1 MRRLAGLILP
11 TVAALA
17 ALCHPSAAHASGP
30 ALGIADDRVLLGGGP
45 TAQDAVKR
53 WAALGIQQVRVTAM
67 WSRIAQ
73 SPRSKSRPSG
83 FDAADPSSPGYDWAA
98 LDGAV
103 DLAKANGIQP
113 IVLITG
119 PGPYWASRFPSHR
132 SGTYYPSPS
141 AFGHFAKA
149 VAERYGDRVDR
160 YILWNEPNLAAWL
173 TPQAKCRS
181 HHGCTAV
188 APHVYRSLVR
198 AAYPAVH
205 AADKH
210 ATVLIGATSSRGSS
224 LHSASSTERPL
235 AFLRTLGCVNSHYA
249 KVRSGACK
257 HFHAAKGDGYA
268 YHPHSVLLA
277 PDRPFPNHDDA
288 DIASLGRV
296 ETTLDKLQRRGRLK
310 ASTHRFYLYL
320 DEFGFQT
327 NPPDKLAGVSLSQ
340 QDKWLQKAAYIAWR
354 DHRVKLFSQYLW
366 RDDPVS
372 RRGGYS
378 GWQSG
383 LQFADGRAKPALRH
397 FANPFALDG
406 SRGRLWGQVRRRDAA
421 TVTVQRRAGGSK
433 TWRTVKRVRTD
444 GYGYWSWRT
453 RLSKGAS
460 YRYLASGATSSTLK
474 RG

>member
-17 ALCHPSAAHASGP
+17 ALLHPSPAHASGP
-30 ALGIADDRVLLGGGP
+30 ALGIADDHVLLGGG
-45 TAQDAVKR
+45 AAAEEAVKS
-53 WAALGIQQVRVTAM
+53 WAGLGVQQVRVTAM
-67 WSRIAQ
+67 WNQIAP
-73 SPRSKSRPSG
+73 SARSKSRPKG
-83 FDAADPSSPGYDWAA
+83 FDAANPASPGYKWAA

-132 SGTYYPSPS
+132 RGTYYPSPS
-141 AFGHFAKA
+141 AFRNFAKA
-149 VAERYGDRVDR
+149 VALRYGDRVDT

-173 TPQAKCRS
+173 SPQAKCRK

-188 APHVYRSLVR
+188 APHVYRNLVR
-198 AAYPAVH
+198 AAYPAIH

-210 ATVLIGATSSRGSS
+210 AKVLIGATSSRGST

-235 AFLRTLGCVNSHYA
+235 AFLRALGCVNSHY
-249 KVRSGACK
+249 KKLRSGACK

-268 YHPHSVLLA
+268 YHPHNVLLA
-277 PDRPFPNHDDA
+277 PNRAFPNHDDA
-288 DIASLGRV
+288 DLASLGRV
-296 ETTLDKLQRRGRLK
+296 ETTLDKLQHRGRLK

-320 DEFGFQT
+320 DEYGYQT
-327 NPPDKLAGVSLSQ
+327 NPPDKTAGVSLRT
-340 QDKWLQKAAYIAWR
+340 QDKWLQQAGYIAWR

-366 RDDPVS
+366 RDDWA
-372 RRGGYS
+372 RT

-383 LQFADGRAKPALRH
+383 LEFADGKAKPALKH
-397 FANPFALDG
+397 FANPFAMD
-406 SRGRLWGQVRRRDAA
+406 SARNRLWGQVRRRDAS
-421 TVTVQRRAGGSK
+421 TVTVQRRSKGSK
-433 TWRTVKRVRTD
+433 TWRTVKRVRPD
-444 GYGYWSWRT
+444 SFGYWSWHT

-460 YRYLASGATSSTLK
+460 YRYEASGATSSTLK
-474 RG
+474 RSG